1 MKNILTITAILL
13 FCFTVFGLLII
24 YPNAETDYNE
34 FLSFYYLEQRL
45 NEVLVSIL
53 FLVIFLAC
61 NNRFLRS
68 LSIFGFT
75 VTFSSLIDKVFFLNF
90 DYLYTDIIIIATA
103 FYLSYITYKNG
114 KNTPRNE
121 RPTTKNHNPVNRGNI
136 S

>member
-1 MKNILTITAILL
+1 MKNTLTITAILL

-24 YPNAETDYNE
+24 YPNAETDYDQ

-61 NNRFLRS
+61 NNRCLRA

-75 VTFSSLIDKVFFLNF
+75 LTFSSLIDKVFFLNF
-90 DYLYTDIIIIATA
+90 DYLYSDIIIVGAA
-103 FYLSYITYKNG
+103 FYLSYKTYTNG
-114 KNTPRNE
+114 ENTPRFK
-121 RPTTKNHNPVNRGNI
+121 RPTSKNNNP
-136 S
+136 